1 VASPERIV
9 FGTDFPFANPRV
21 IAEMIRTHES
31 GFLTDARRAEI
42 DRTNAL
48 ALFPKYG

>member
-1 VASPERIV
+1 V

-21 IAEMIRTHES
+21 IAEMIKSYEC
-31 GFLTDARRAEI
+31 GFLSDARRAEI
-42 DRTNAL
+42 DRVNAL